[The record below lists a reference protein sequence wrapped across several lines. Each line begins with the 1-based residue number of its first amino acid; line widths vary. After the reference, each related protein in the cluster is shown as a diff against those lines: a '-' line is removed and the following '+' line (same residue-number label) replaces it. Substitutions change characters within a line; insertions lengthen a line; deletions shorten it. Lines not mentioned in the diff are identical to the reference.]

1 MSDLKHA
8 FTSLANSPGF
18 TLVVLLTLALGI
30 GVNTSMYTLVDVLL
44 FRTVPFAEPDRL
56 LSILGTNPQTQRDN
70 FSFAEID
77 EMRAQAAGPGKAFE
91 TITAYSYWNNTLAE
105 PGRSAERLLS
115 LDGTVDFFTTFR
127 SQPVLGRIYTAE
139 EEVPGRTQVVVL
151 SHRIWQTRFGG
162 DRNII
167 GRSIRLNAE
176 QVTVIGVMPTSFTAP
191 LFFGPVDLFR
201 PMTVPRHIVDDRNN
215 RFFLAIGRL
224 NPGVTPEQAL
234 AQLKPVAANWARDY
248 PQTSKDR
255 GFNLLP
261 PHKMAMDSTSV
272 FIIWLM
278 FGLGAAVL
286 LVACANIANLQLA
299 RATSNMRDLVIR
311 SALGAS
317 RVRLIAHQLTESMV
331 LAVGGGLLGVLVAL
345 WVNAWFGRSIWLG
358 ADAST
363 TLALPM
369 NGRIL
374 ACAFLV
380 SLLTGLL
387 FGLLPA
393 WFASRADVAS
403 ALKQQTRSS
412 TAGRAP
418 RFMRHALIVGEVA
431 IALALLGVAGV
442 MIRGLDALL
451 KREKGW
457 DTGRVLLANIHL
469 PEQSRYKTEDSR
481 RLAIEKLTRRLAQM
495 PGTEHTAVCS
505 SAPLFG
511 YSKDVQIH
519 IEGQT
524 SDDPTKLP
532 TAGYTMI
539 TTDFFATLGIPLR
552 EGRLF
557 PAELKADS
565 PLVVIINETMARHF
579 WPGQSA
585 IGKRIGDR
593 QDDRIVWREV
603 IGVVADIQFA
613 LNITNPSTMLQ
624 VYKPLA
630 HEPWGYL
637 FLLARGPAPMS
648 FKNEMRRVVSDLDP
662 DVAVQEMYT
671 VPEAADR
678 FTHNLIVINNTLAGF
693 ALLGLVLAAV
703 GLYGVISYLV
713 AQRTNE
719 FGIRIALGASRGN
732 VLRLVLRHGMTLTVI
747 GLLLGLGGAY
757 ALNRALA
764 ASMPRMAASDPPT
777 LLATA
782 IVLFAVALI
791 ATFIPA
797 RRATRLNPVDALRA
811 E

>member
-1 MSDLKHA
+1 
-8 FTSLANSPGF
+8 
-18 TLVVLLTLALGI
+18 
-30 GVNTSMYTLVDVLL
+30 
-44 FRTVPFAEPDRL
+44 
-56 LSILGTNPQTQRDN
+56 
-70 FSFAEID
+70 
-77 EMRAQAAGPGKAFE
+77 
-91 TITAYSYWNNTLAE
+91 
-105 PGRSAERLLS
+105 
-115 LDGTVDFFTTFR
+115 
-127 SQPVLGRIYTAE
+127 
-139 EEVPGRTQVVVL
+139 
-151 SHRIWQTRFGG
+151 
-162 DRNII
+162 
-167 GRSIRLNAE
+167 
-176 QVTVIGVMPTSFTAP
+176 
-191 LFFGPVDLFR
+191 
-201 PMTVPRHIVDDRNN
+201 
-215 RFFLAIGRL
+215 
-224 NPGVTPEQAL
+224 
-234 AQLKPVAANWARDY
+234 
-248 PQTSKDR
+248 
-255 GFNLLP
+255 
-261 PHKMAMDSTSV
+261 
-272 FIIWLM
+272 
-278 FGLGAAVL
+278 
-286 LVACANIANLQLA
+286 
-299 RATSNMRDLVIR
+299 
-311 SALGAS
+311 
-317 RVRLIAHQLTESMV
+317 MV

-345 WVNAWFGRSIWLG
+345 WLNAWFGRSIWLAADG
-358 ADAST
+358 AA

-374 ACAFLV
+374 AGAFLA

-403 ALKQQTRSS
+403 TLKQQTRSS
-412 TAGRAP
+412 TAGRGP
-418 RFMRHALIVGEVA
+418 RFMRHALIVGELA

-442 MIRGLDALL
+442 MMRGLDAML

-457 DTGRVLLANIHL
+457 DTSRVLLANIHL

-505 SAPLFG
+505 TAPLFG

-519 IEGQT
+519 IDGQN

-557 PAELKADS
+557 SPDFKADS
-565 PLVVIINETMARHF
+565 PPVVIINEAMARHF

-585 IGKRIGDR
+585 VGKRVGDR
-593 QDDRIVWREV
+593 QDDKIVWREV

-613 LNITNPSTMLQ
+613 LNITNPSTIFQ

-637 FLLARGPAPMS
+637 FLLARGPAPTS

-678 FTHNLIVINNTLAGF
+678 FQHNIVVVNNMLAGF
-693 ALLGLVLAAV
+693 ALLGLVLAAI

-713 AQRTNE
+713 AQRTSE
-719 FGIRIALGASRGN
+719 FGIRIALGASQGN

-757 ALNRALA
+757 ALNRVLA

-797 RRATRLNPVDALRA
+797 HRATRVNPVDALRA